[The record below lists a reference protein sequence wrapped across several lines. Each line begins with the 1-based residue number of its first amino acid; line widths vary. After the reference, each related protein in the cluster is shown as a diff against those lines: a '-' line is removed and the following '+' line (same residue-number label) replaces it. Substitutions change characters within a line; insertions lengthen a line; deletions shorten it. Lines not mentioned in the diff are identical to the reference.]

1 MSNTTTS
8 LASTR
13 IDSVLDANSFV
24 EIGASITARSTD
36 FNLTG
41 IQTIRWSHHRLWCY

>member
-24 EIGASITARSTD
+24 EIGAEYHC
-36 FNLTG
+36 
-41 IQTIRWSHHRLWCY
+41 QKHRF

>member
-36 FNLTG
+36 FNLT
-41 IQTIRWSHHRLWCY
+41 